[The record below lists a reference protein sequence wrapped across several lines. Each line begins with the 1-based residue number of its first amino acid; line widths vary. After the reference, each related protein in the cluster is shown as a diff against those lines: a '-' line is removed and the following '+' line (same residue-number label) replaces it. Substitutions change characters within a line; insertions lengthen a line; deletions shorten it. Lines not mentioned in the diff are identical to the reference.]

1 MNQTQYR
8 TGAVQQVSAVQMNK
22 VLRNTY
28 ALLSMTLL
36 FSAVMAGVAMALN
49 WPYPGP
55 LIVRAGYFGLL
66 FFAALNSL

>member
-8 TGAVQQVSAVQMNK
+8 TQTLQPVSALEMNK

-36 FSAVMAGVAMALN
+36 FSAVMAGV
-49 WPYPGP
+49 PYLP
-55 LIVRAGYFGLL
+55 
-66 FFAALNSL
+66 